1 MKVLTLKYHLLNNPN
16 MKIDVQAP
24 FSVSEPMQNLIHEKV
39 NKLGLFYERIQSARV
54 YLKDDVQRFNHK
66 DSRKV
71 EIEVTVPGNTLYADD
86 SAENFEKAI
95 AGAAE
100 KMRRQ
105 IRRYKQTNEGR

>member
-1 MKVLTLKYHLLNNPN
+1 MR
-16 MKIDVQAP
+16 IDVQAP
-24 FSVSEPMQNLIHEKV
+24 FSVSEPLQNLIEEKV
-39 NKLGLFYERIQSARV
+39 NKLGLFFDRIQSARV

-71 EIEVTVPGNTLYADD
+71 EIELNVPGNTLYADD

-105 IRRYKQTNEGR
+105 INKYKQQIEDLH